1 MTKILTAFC
10 NLKINRTNSIQ
21 NFVKTKTIMMV
32 FNIILVHKNLLETES
47 IKTFSIVI
55 SLMQMTKNNKAPI
68 LPINIDH

>member
-1 MTKILTAFC
+1 MTKILMAFY

-47 IKTFSIVI
+47 IKTFSTVI
-55 SLMQMTKNNKAPI
+55 SQMQMTKNNQAPI